1 MKDHNPTRHSHYPL
15 AFVRKIPGSIYGL
28 VIITLIF
35 SFFSPYFFSVSNFVN
50 IVKQSSIIT
59 IIAICSF
66 LAILIHGT
74 DLSIGAIAGFV
85 GVITANGIVAGIP
98 PVLAAGIGMVCGMLF
113 GAFNGILIA
122 FTGVAP
128 FIITLGTM
136 GMGEGFSLVLAGG
149 STVRIQDSG
158 FRILGDGL
166 FLGFPISTFVAI
178 GIYAVMS
185 VFLYKRPF
193 GTYLYAI
200 GGSEE
205 TSIASGINVRSIKT
219 RVYVLNGLF
228 ASIAGIILASRLGSA
243 NPSQGIGLELD
254 GIAAAVLGGT
264 SLSGGKGRVWGVFF
278 GAVTMSILRN
288 GLNMVGLPMALQVI
302 VVGLIL
308 IAILSFDTL
317 REIS

>member
-1 MKDHNPTRHSHYPL
+1 MINNILNRHSFR
-15 AFVRKIPGSIYGL
+15 AFVKVVPGSIYGL
-28 VIITLIF
+28 VIITLTF
-35 SFFSPYFFSVSNFVN
+35 SFFSPYFFSLSNFVN

-85 GVITANGIVAGIP
+85 GVITANGIVAGLP
-98 PVLAAGIGMVCGMLF
+98 PVVAAAIGIVCGMLF
-113 GAFNGILIA
+113 GIFNGILVA

-136 GMGEGFSLVLAGG
+136 GMGEGLSLVLAGG
-149 STVRIQDSG
+149 ATVRIHNSS
-158 FRILGDGL
+158 FRVLGDGL
-166 FLGFPISTFVAI
+166 FLGFPISTFIAI
-178 GIYAVMS
+178 GIYTVMS
-185 VFLYKRPF
+185 IFLYKRPF

-200 GGSEE
+200 GGNEE
-205 TSIASGINVRSIKT
+205 TSVASGINVKSIKI
-219 RVYVLNGLF
+219 RVYMLNGLF
-228 ASIAGIILASRLGSA
+228 ASMAGIILASRLGSA

-308 IAILSFDTL
+308 VAILSFDTL
-317 REIS
+317 RDIS